1 MIPNQFEKQGFDFD
15 DLTQPQATV
24 MMHRSSDEDDN
35 APPFAAGNKR
45 CVDCGSPIPD
55 GSKYCPS
62 CGREQ

>member
-1 MIPNQFEKQGFDFD
+1 MTPSFNAKQDFD
-15 DLTQPQATV
+15 LDDLPEPQMTG
-24 MMHRSSDEDDN
+24 MFYRLSDDDGD
-35 APPFAAGNKR
+35 AASPTTGRRR

>member
-1 MIPNQFEKQGFDFD
+1 MTPKYFARQSVDFD
-15 DLTQPQATV
+15 LRNKPLAHV
-24 MMHRSSDEDDN
+24 VVYRSSEVDDEGS
-35 APPFAAGNKR
+35 PPIGGGRR